1 LGYIIFDV
9 EANARRY
16 KTDIPQQIIQFGA
29 VKLNEAMLEVDSY
42 SQIIKPTHSPTLSHF
57 SHMQTG
63 ITQEEIDHARSFEEV
78 YLEFQD
84 WCDLQHNLLICWGK
98 EDIRFIKE
106 DCILNGIEDNLPEG
120 FIDILAR
127 FKHYAKSNNDYS
139 VVKALEYL
147 EIDQLG
153 AAHSA
158 LDDARNTSN
167 IFKKIFRFIDLKEL
181 DSYHKSPINS
191 KTKRMLR
198 FIVYDMY
205 KKGIILEWDSFIEE
219 VTAKHPQIVELIN
232 ENNIEFYQDYLITV
246 VEKMK
251 QEKKTPHVSH
261 NEESVTEL

>member
-16 KTDIPQQIIQFGA
+16 KTDIPQQIIQIGA
-29 VKLNEAMLEVDSY
+29 VKLNDALVEIDYFSE
-42 SQIIKPTHSPTLSHF
+42 IIKPTHSPTLSHF

-63 ITQEEIDHARSFEEV
+63 ITQEEIDRARSFEEV
-78 YLEFQD
+78 YLEFHK
-84 WCDLQHNLLICWGK
+84 WCDLEHNLLICWGK

-106 DCILNGIEDNLPEG
+106 DCILNGLEDHLPEG
-120 FIDILAR
+120 FIDILVR
-127 FKHYAKSNNDYS
+127 FRQFAKSNNDYS

-147 EIDQLG
+147 DIEQIG

-167 IFKKIFRFIDLKEL
+167 IFKKIFRFVDLKEL

-191 KTKRMLR
+191 KTKRMVRL
-198 FIVYDMY
+198 IAYEMQ
-205 KKGIILEWDSFIEE
+205 KKGIKLEWDVFKEL
-219 VTAKHPQIVELIN
+219 VDAKHPQIGELIN
-232 ENNIEFYQDYLITV
+232 EQNIGFYQEYFSTL

-251 QEKKTPHVSH
+251 KERKTPHISPV
-261 NEESVTEL
+261 E